1 MKTEAFFL
9 LILVSGFVATPP
21 TPMHGLAIF
30 VGLADTLCHSGGA
43 RALVV
48 DMPDDGPAL
57 GRNEQLRNNILNILM
72 AIVKP

>member
-1 MKTEAFFL
+1 
-9 LILVSGFVATPP
+9 
-21 TPMHGLAIF
+21 MHGLAIF